1 MEERVRIAL
10 ARLLRDGSASLEEL
24 ASEARTTPEHVVRL
38 LEGFP
43 VRVEGGRVLVES
55 KADLLLEAWRRG
67 VDPVE
72 MALKS
77 GWRDFERV
85 CGGVFERC
93 GYRVLLNVRVRSQ
106 GRLFELDVVAVRKP
120 WVLAVDC
127 KRWSRLRSSS
137 LKSAAVMQK
146 ERGRALASALSQS
159 LRAEVRGWTEA
170 KVVPLV
176 VNLHEGQLKIYE
188 GVPVVPLSKLV
199 SFLNE
204 FELYEDELFVIP
216 VKLVGMELHDYS
228 G

>member
-1 MEERVRIAL
+1 M
-10 ARLLRDGSASLEEL
+10 
-24 ASEARTTPEHVVRL
+24 
-38 LEGFP
+38 
-43 VRVEGGRVLVES
+43 
-55 KADLLLEAWRRG
+55 
-67 VDPVE
+67 
-72 MALKS
+72 
-77 GWRDFERV
+77 
-85 CGGVFERC
+85 
-93 GYRVLLNVRVRSQ
+93 
-106 GRLFELDVVAVRKP
+106 
-120 WVLAVDC
+120 
-127 KRWSRLRSSS
+127 RSSS

-176 VNLHEGQLKIYE
+176 VNLHEGQLKVYE